1 MSFKLYRPISL
12 CTMFYKT
19 MTKIIVNRLQVLLP
33 DLIGPHQTS
42 FVPGQHI
49 TENIIIAQEVVHSMR
64 RKMGKKCFMAIK
76 VNLEKAYDRLS

>member
-1 MSFKLYRPISL
+1 
-12 CTMFYKT
+12 MFYKT

-76 VNLEKAYDRLS
+76 VDLEKAYDRLS